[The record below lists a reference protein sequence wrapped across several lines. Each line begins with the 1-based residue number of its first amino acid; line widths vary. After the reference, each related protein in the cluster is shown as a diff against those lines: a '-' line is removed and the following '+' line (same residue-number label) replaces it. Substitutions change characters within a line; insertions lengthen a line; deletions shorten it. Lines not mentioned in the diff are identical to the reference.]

1 MTPPPSL
8 VLVTGASRG
17 LGLAIC
23 EHLATTGYRVVGAA
37 RNNTPEFEALQQQH
51 AGAVEFVPLDLA
63 QSSQHHEWVLRLEGQ
78 FGPLFGLVN
87 NGAIAY
93 DGVLATM
100 HETQIAEL
108 IQVNLTGTIILT
120 KYALRSMLPLRRGRV
135 IQIASIIA
143 STGFNGL
150 SVYAATKAALVG
162 FTRSLAREVGRANIT
177 VNSVSPGYL
186 ETDMSGG
193 LAPDK
198 METIVRRSPLRQL
211 AAVGDVAAAVGY
223 LLGPAGE
230 RVTGIDF
237 KVDAGSTC

>member
-1 MTPPPSL
+1 MTSPASL

-23 EHLATTGYRVVGAA
+23 EHLAATGYRVVGAA
-37 RNNTPEFEALQQQH
+37 RKNTPEFEALQQKH
-51 AGAVEFVPLDLA
+51 PGAVEFVPLDLA
-63 QSSQHHEWVLRLEGQ
+63 QTSGHHEWVRQLEGR

-108 IQVNLTGTIILT
+108 IHVNLTGTIILT

-150 SVYAATKAALVG
+150 SVYAATKAALIG
-162 FTRSLAREVGRANIT
+162 FTRSLAREVGPANIT

-186 ETDMSGG
+186 ETHMSAG
-193 LAPDK
+193 LTPDK
-198 METIVRRSPLRQL
+198 LQTIVRRSPLGRL

-223 LLGPAGE
+223 LLSAAGE
-230 RVTGIDF
+230 RVTGIDL
-237 KVDAGSTC
+237 KVDAGSTS

>member
-1 MTPPPSL
+1 MTPPSL

-23 EHLATTGYRVVGAA
+23 EHLANTGYHVVGAS
-37 RNNTPEFEALQQQH
+37 RKNTPEFEALQQRH
-51 AGAVEFVPLDLA
+51 AGSVEFVPLDLA
-63 QSSQHHEWVLRLEGQ
+63 QISGHHEWMRRLERQ

-87 NGAIAY
+87 NAAIAY

-108 IQVNLTGTIILT
+108 IQVNLTGTIVLT

-135 IQIASIIA
+135 IHIASIIA
-143 STGFNGL
+143 TTGFSGL
-150 SVYAATKAALVG
+150 SVYAATKAALHG

-177 VNSVSPGYL
+177 VNSISPGYM
-186 ETDMSGG
+186 ETQMSAG

-198 METIVRRSPLRQL
+198 LETIVRRSPLRQL

-223 LLGPAGE
+223 LLSAAGE
-230 RVTGIDF
+230 RITGIDL
-237 KVDAGSTC
+237 KVDAGSTS

>member
-1 MTPPPSL
+1 MTPPPTL

-17 LGLAIC
+17 VGLAIC
-23 EHLATTGYRVVGAA
+23 EHLANTGYRVVGAA
-37 RNNTPEFEALQQQH
+37 RNNTHEFEALQQRY
-51 AGAVEFVPLDLA
+51 AGTVEFVSLDLA
-63 QSSQHHEWVLRLEGQ
+63 QISGHHEWVRRLERQ

-87 NGAIAY
+87 NAGIAY

-108 IQVNLTGTIILT
+108 IQVNLTGTIVLT

-150 SVYAATKAALVG
+150 SVYAATKAGLLG

-186 ETDMSGG
+186 ETQMSAG

-198 METIVRRSPLRQL
+198 LEAIVRRSPLGRL
-211 AAVGDVAAAVGY
+211 AEVVDVAAAVGY
-223 LLGPAGE
+223 LLSAAGE
-230 RVTGIDF
+230 RVTGIDL
-237 KVDAGSTC
+237 KVDAGSTS

>member
-1 MTPPPSL
+1 MTPPPTL

-17 LGLAIC
+17 VGLAIC
-23 EHLATTGYRVVGAA
+23 EHLANTGYRVVGAA
-37 RNNTPEFEALQQQH
+37 RNNTPEFEALQQRY
-51 AGAVEFVPLDLA
+51 AGTVEFVSLDLA
-63 QSSQHHEWVLRLEGQ
+63 QISGHHEWVRRLERQ

-87 NGAIAY
+87 NAGIAY

-108 IQVNLTGTIILT
+108 IQVNLIGTIVLT

-150 SVYAATKAALVG
+150 SVYAATKAGLLG

-186 ETDMSGG
+186 ETQMSAG

-198 METIVRRSPLRQL
+198 LEAIVRRSPLGRL
-211 AAVGDVAAAVGY
+211 AEVVDVAAAVGY
-223 LLGPAGE
+223 LLSAAGE
-230 RVTGIDF
+230 RVTGIDL
-237 KVDAGSTC
+237 KVDAGSTS

>member
-1 MTPPPSL
+1 MTPPPTL

-17 LGLAIC
+17 VGLAIC
-23 EHLATTGYRVVGAA
+23 EHLANTGYRVVGAA
-37 RNNTPEFEALQQQH
+37 RNNTHEFEALQQRY
-51 AGAVEFVPLDLA
+51 AGTVEFVSLDLA
-63 QSSQHHEWVLRLEGQ
+63 QISGHHEWVRRLERQ

-87 NGAIAY
+87 NAGIAY

-108 IQVNLTGTIILT
+108 IQVNLTGTIVLT

-150 SVYAATKAALVG
+150 SVYAATKAGLLG

-186 ETDMSGG
+186 ETQMSAG

-198 METIVRRSPLRQL
+198 LEAIVRRSPLGKL
-211 AAVGDVAAAVGY
+211 AEVVDVAAAVGY
-223 LLGPAGE
+223 LLSAAGE
-230 RVTGIDF
+230 RVTGIDL
-237 KVDAGSTC
+237 KVDAGSTS

>member
-1 MTPPPSL
+1 MTPPLPL

-23 EHLATTGYRVVGAA
+23 EHLAKNRYRVVGAA
-37 RNNTPEFEALQQQH
+37 RKNAPEFELLQQH
-51 AGAVEFVPLDLA
+51 HPGTVEFVPLDLG
-63 QSSQHHEWVLRLEGQ
+63 QISGHHEWMRRLERQ

-100 HETQIAEL
+100 HESQIAEL
-108 IQVNLTGTIILT
+108 IQVNVTGTIILT
-120 KYALRSMLPLRRGRV
+120 KYALRSMLPLRRGRI

-150 SVYAATKAALVG
+150 SVYAATKAALTG

-177 VNSVSPGYL
+177 VNSVSPGYM
-186 ETDMSGG
+186 ETQMSAG

-198 METIVRRSPLRQL
+198 LEAIVRRSPLGQL
-211 AAVGDVAAAVGY
+211 ATVGDVAAAVEY
-223 LLGPAGE
+223 LLSPAGD
-230 RVTGIDF
+230 RVTGIDL
-237 KVDAGSTC
+237 KVDAGSTS

>member
-23 EHLATTGYRVVGAA
+23 EHLATTGYRVVGAS
-37 RNNTPEFEALQQQH
+37 RTKTPEFEALQQQH

-63 QSSQHHEWVLRLEGQ
+63 QTSGHHEWVRRLEQ
-78 FGPLFGLVN
+78 QSGPLYGLVN

-100 HETQIAEL
+100 HEAQIAEL
-108 IQVNLTGTIILT
+108 IQVNVTGTIILT

-150 SVYAATKAALVG
+150 SVYAASKAALHG

-177 VNSVSPGYL
+177 VNSISPGYM
-186 ETDMSGG
+186 ETQMSAG
-193 LAPDK
+193 LAPNK
-198 METIVRRSPLRQL
+198 LEAILRRSPMGQL
-211 AAVGDVAAAVGY
+211 AAVSDVAAAVGY
-223 LLGPAGE
+223 LLSAAGE
-230 RVTGIDF
+230 RVTGIDL

>member
-1 MTPPPSL
+1 MTPSSL

-23 EHLATTGYRVVGAA
+23 EHLANTGYHVIGAS
-37 RNNTPEFEALQQQH
+37 RNNTPEFEALQQRY

-63 QSSQHHEWVLRLEGQ
+63 HISGHHEWVRQLERR

-108 IQVNLTGTIILT
+108 IQVNLTGTIVLT
-120 KYALRSMLPLRRGRV
+120 KYALRSMLPQRKGRV

-143 STGFNGL
+143 TTGFNGL
-150 SVYAATKAALVG
+150 SVYAATKAALQG

-177 VNSVSPGYL
+177 VNSVSPGYMA
-186 ETDMSGG
+186 TQMSAG

-198 METIVRRSPLRQL
+198 LETIVRRSPLGRL
-211 AAVGDVAAAVGY
+211 AEVGDVAAAVGY
-223 LLGPAGE
+223 LLSAAAE
-230 RVTGIDF
+230 RVTGIDL
-237 KVDAGSTC
+237 KVDAGSTS

>member
-1 MTPPPSL
+1 MTPPSV

-23 EHLATTGYRVVGAA
+23 EHLANTGYHVVGAS
-37 RNNTPEFEALQQQH
+37 RKNTPEFEALQQRH
-51 AGAVEFVPLDLA
+51 AGSVEFVPLDLA
-63 QSSQHHEWVLRLEGQ
+63 QISGHHEWMRRVERQ

-100 HETQIAEL
+100 HETQITEL
-108 IQVNLTGTIILT
+108 IQINLTGTIVLT

-135 IQIASIIA
+135 IHIASIIA
-143 STGFNGL
+143 TTGFSGL
-150 SVYAATKAALVG
+150 SVYAATKAALHG

-177 VNSVSPGYL
+177 VNSVSPGYM
-186 ETDMSGG
+186 ETQMSAG

-198 METIVRRSPLRQL
+198 LETIVRRSPLRQL

-223 LLGPAGE
+223 LLSAAGE

-237 KVDAGSTC
+237 KVDAGSTS

>member
-1 MTPPPSL
+1 MTLPSL

-23 EHLATTGYRVVGAA
+23 EHLANTGYHVVGASQK
-37 RNNTPEFEALQQQH
+37 NTPEFEALQQRH
-51 AGAVEFVPLDLA
+51 AGSVEFVPLDLA
-63 QSSQHHEWVLRLEGQ
+63 QVSGHHEWMRRLERQ

-108 IQVNLTGTIILT
+108 IQINLTGTIVLT
-120 KYALRSMLPLRRGRV
+120 NNALRSMLPLRRGRV
-135 IQIASIIA
+135 IHIASIIA
-143 STGFNGL
+143 TTGFSGL
-150 SVYAATKAALVG
+150 SVYAATKAALHG

-177 VNSVSPGYL
+177 VNSVSPGYM
-186 ETDMSGG
+186 ETQMSAG

-198 METIVRRSPLRQL
+198 LETIVRRSPLRQL

-223 LLGPAGE
+223 LLSAAGE
-230 RVTGIDF
+230 RVTGIDL
-237 KVDAGSTC
+237 KVDAGSTS